1 MRETFSLEHPETRR
15 YIILHHPYLFM
26 QVAGQR
32 VCTRTPVR
40 RPCNVLVI
48 FLHRLFGRLLAHT
61 LQFTF
66 LSRLSPALFTRIIN
80 CDEESMA
87 TSAEGS
93 TDDTEA
99 EEHS

>member
-1 MRETFSLEHPETRR
+1 
-15 YIILHHPYLFM
+15 M
-26 QVAGQR
+26 QVTGQR
-32 VCTRTPVR
+32 VWTRTPVR

-48 FLHRLFGRLLAHT
+48 FLHLLFGRRLAHT

-66 LSRLSPALFTRIIN
+66 LSRISPARFTRMMN

-87 TSAEGS
+87 NSAEGS
-93 TDDTEA
+93 ADDAEA